1 MIVYVYACASATRPL
16 GHRLQSPRPPEGT
29 TMRAREMPAHSGG
42 VRALLRD
49 ADSPEKEEEKEEE
62 EEEGEGEDE
71 EDYDDDDDES
81 GVQCIVAAA

>member
-62 EEEGEGEDE
+62 GEGEEE
-71 EDYDDDDDES
+71 EDYDDDDES